1 MMATVPPPF
10 GLLPLLESLEDA
22 KAGQS
27 EQTDAY
33 LTIANRLSGE
43 DGRQF
48 LPVVVKHF
56 TRLGKAMQT
65 HISSENVELSQAAL
79 QALGFCV
86 FHSHIVS
93 AIPATFCEETLSAL
107 AGLVVK
113 STDKN
118 TCTRAL
124 WVISKQNFSVDVV
137 ARKAPEIL
145 KTLEAVRTREDI
157 QSVVMEHEALNVIIR
172 LLEQVSAQM
181 VEGAVQWARLV
192 IPLVVHSA
200 AKVRLRAAAALE
212 MGMPLLLEKQQEVA
226 AIVEPMMSSK
236 IIPELQKLFSNK
248 NETNVLK
255 LWPLFVRL
263 LGKVLHRGGSFINSL
278 LYLEELGFRSSSP
291 SIKKIA
297 FIAWKSLIDNFALN
311 PDILCSSKR
320 LKLLMQPLSS
330 IHVRTE
336 ALLLTKLE
344 VWWYLVVKLG
354 PNLVAN
360 FEQVGIPLLQST
372 LPADAPLLSPVT
384 PARNSTLN
392 STAPATPKTG
402 IPACNSPAAT
412 PRINLNCSVQSAS
425 SFPSIQLLGLEM
437 VLHYLLGAQVATAAA
452 QAGITLSLEPLAHP
466 LLTGHSSFTK
476 HSCVLISAVRDGFIV
491 VGNEAPEPMLIII
504 WKGLLDH
511 VNLIIDAG
519 GNKNERQGSDVLS
532 QLLQALQA
540 VLSSDVL
547 PVARA
552 LALLEVTVK
561 GIPQKVLG
569 SAAYQVA
576 NMDVLNGTPALFL
589 ILLFYKSSLL
599 PKFVEDERF
608 FSCLETLV
616 SSGLSGPT
624 SLLVFVE
631 AVIGAM
637 NGNVSTVE
645 SKEHLWRM
653 WSIVV
658 NPLTDAITQTNEVN
672 QGDALEHNFNAMH
685 SSLMFPVPNLL
696 LGKALPQATKKSM
709 ISTWSRLYIAFARCA
724 ALVATA
730 EENVC
735 CEELCSKMA
744 VVLDSAVLS
753 NFFVLEAVA
762 NILQIIIECV
772 DFSPY
777 TTQYQQK
784 KKSPRTP
791 LGRVRKKGKAL
802 GNLSTFLTLLVR
814 SLEAFLTLD
823 SQEFTVEVSAL
834 ALGGVGT
841 VLICILSKIFTSVA
855 LPTVIQEVISTLIQP
870 LTWLYS
876 QVGRPTQ
883 TWDPSSYQYFVYFG
897 SHVLQLERFLG
908 EMLGCFQSRST
919 LQYDDDLLTLLAPL
933 FSVLF
938 SHRSK
943 NIRTSV
949 AQFWNATFGN
959 AVVLNYPDE
968 LKPVLTQVK
977 QKIPIILPTF
987 QAVEESEGFRGQHS
1001 SESSQME
1008 TEISGLKV
1016 MSVGKR
1022 DSLPNRAAVPKSS
1035 ATPCK
1040 PVSIRLDFGSPKP
1053 PRREVLEEEA
1063 SIDFVFI
1070 PPETKDRVLTEH
1082 QKEVKRTK
1090 RVDIPVMYNN
1100 LDASLDTTVFTQCMQ
1115 SQEES
1120 LDSVPV
1126 DEKIES
1132 SKIDKTES
1140 EVEGVK
1146 GELKLDG
1153 STSVIPLGSSGEKST
1168 NAAEL
1173 PFTGD
1178 VFMED
1183 LDKASSH
1190 NDSGTSDVVSG
1201 TPQKSGSRRQSFITL
1216 EKFAEGRPAS
1226 PVSISK
1232 FTGPFTRTSNS
1243 QGTPSSSKIQ
1253 ANQQS
1258 TQENDSPE
1266 SSKSQSSFHQDLKVE
1281 ELKAKAESLDE
1292 GVHERSEH
1300 EEDVI
1305 PDTQTTTVASKPE
1318 SLLAEKVDYDDEKQS
1333 DCDAKDSGPF
1343 QDHSEVRRSGRCR
1356 RRPVRPG
1363 EDQDDHKIKFSP
1375 NSPANDQQSNLQ
1387 ESIKSPPTQG
1397 KKSKVVVELENTEAA
1412 KRMSPRA
1419 MDLSQNEAPPDSADG
1434 QTLGRLRRRT
1444 RELSQS
1450 DSQPDSQSPGD
1461 AQALSRLRR
1470 RTKELSQTE
1479 SPTQAD
1485 DKLKG
1490 RVWRRSQM
1498 LSDTDALNKDCR
1510 SACSEASP
1518 REGLS
1523 QSSTDS
1529 EVNGESQV
1537 RPRRSRRSESSNA
1550 HNEGLS
1556 HGRDSDQIGNDPKR
1570 GRHGLRKQDAECVRT
1585 ENSQVNESVESQNEQ
1600 GRYNTRR
1607 FSQLLM
1613 PVHERSESGASENRD
1628 GQKPAKRGRKPKS
1641 LSAEFKQSPPS
1652 NEHVGEGL
1660 EVQHSQSPV
1669 PGNEGISAKVPAE
1682 NQALQTVENEDQEE
1696 VVSDH
1701 LEPSSEAKHSTMQV
1715 EPESN
1720 PDGDAGSVP
1729 LKTDECEN
1737 ELADHEGIGKVHPV
1751 KVSSDAEEDVSDR
1764 NLSGCDTAVA
1774 SCEAVRIE
1782 SGSDCL
1788 QREHDEP
1795 DSPPCKSAVV
1805 QCLDFPEKTLENE
1818 AFTPEKVQEEMESF
1832 IQDVQQE
1839 MVEELQKNPD
1849 DRLQNSSVN
1858 QEEESINTDQ
1868 ETSLSVEGVTPLL
1881 AEEGEDTQVDCELL
1895 PPPVD
1900 VPAGPSLPDDRPEDL
1915 HSGVSNDVGLDS
1927 PPTQKNGGGAGGE
1940 PEVGQ
1945 SPSSGKTLG
1954 VWSPSASP
1962 STSILK
1968 KCHKRHFEEDTPS
1981 PLPKTR
1987 RVSFADPI
1995 YQQELA
2001 DDIDRRSP
2009 IIRTSSPRS
2018 KSLSGPPKFIT
2029 TPTKGLAL
2037 SPRSLR
2043 CPGYKS
2049 SKKCLISEMSQEP
2062 RPIPKDCVFPA
2073 LVSCSTPVEAVLPQ
2087 ISSNMWPRG
2096 FGQFVRARNIKTVGD
2111 LSALT
2116 PSVIKTLPIRSP
2128 KLMNVKKALKTF
2140 HDQQRKGR
2148 SDELKGFDE
2157 MEKMTSEDM
2166 ELTQNEEEKN
2176 QSESPG
2182 EAMLDVPDGVEP
2194 QFVVPPSNGL
2204 LREVQALGG
2213 LLSAEE
2219 LSHYSPDQLAQM
2231 HNCLGTMMKSIMD
2244 QMVSICKCKNFADIL
2259 SIS

>member
-1 MMATVPPPF
+1 
-10 GLLPLLESLEDA
+10 
-22 KAGQS
+22 
-27 EQTDAY
+27 
-33 LTIANRLSGE
+33 
-43 DGRQF
+43 
-48 LPVVVKHF
+48 
-56 TRLGKAMQT
+56 

-93 AIPATFCEETLSAL
+93 AIPGTEELTLSAL

-137 ARKAPEIL
+137 ARKVSSTPSVL
-145 KTLEAVRTREDI
+145 LPGEDI

-392 STAPATPKTG
+392 T
-402 IPACNSPAAT
+402 T

-491 VGNEAPEPMLIII
+491 VGNEAPGIHVFRA
-504 WKGLLDH
+504 GLL
-511 VNLIIDAG
+511 NSLFC

-753 NFFVLEAVA
+753 VSN
-762 NILQIIIECV
+762 LQYHLSVGDNRFWLIYLIN
-772 DFSPY
+772 
-777 TTQYQQK
+777 
-784 KKSPRTP
+784 SPRTP

-876 QVGRPTQ
+876 QVG
-883 TWDPSSYQYFVYFG
+883 SSYQYFVYFG

-1001 SESSQME
+1001 VSLCGFGFFFFFFL
-1008 TEISGLKV
+1008 EI
-1016 MSVGKR
+1016 
-1022 DSLPNRAAVPKSS
+1022 
-1035 ATPCK
+1035 
-1040 PVSIRLDFGSPKP
+1040 
-1053 PRREVLEEEA
+1053 
-1063 SIDFVFI
+1063 
-1070 PPETKDRVLTEH
+1070 
-1082 QKEVKRTK
+1082 Q
-1090 RVDIPVMYNN
+1090 
-1100 LDASLDTTVFTQCMQ
+1100 
-1115 SQEES
+1115 
-1120 LDSVPV
+1120 
-1126 DEKIES
+1126 
-1132 SKIDKTES
+1132 
-1140 EVEGVK
+1140 
-1146 GELKLDG
+1146 LKLDG

-2140 HDQQRKGR
+2140 HDQQVFLIG
-2148 SDELKGFDE
+2148 SF
-2157 MEKMTSEDM
+2157 S
-2166 ELTQNEEEKN
+2166 
-2176 QSESPG
+2176 

-2244 QMVSICKCKNFADIL
+2244 QMVSRFEATSTDAAPCKDV
-2259 SIS
+2259 S

>member
-1 MMATVPPPF
+1 MATVPPPF

-33 LTIANRLSGE
+33 LTI
-43 DGRQF
+43 
-48 LPVVVKHF
+48 
-56 TRLGKAMQT
+56 T

-93 AIPATFCEETLSAL
+93 AIPETLSAL

-137 ARKAPEIL
+137 ARKVSSTPSVL
-145 KTLEAVRTREDI
+145 LPGEDI

-372 LPADAPLLSPVT
+372 LPADVSRNCFFAV
-384 PARNSTLN
+384 NSTTVYDHELAFEDFLVFLMLLKL
-392 STAPATPKTG
+392 SG

-491 VGNEAPEPMLIII
+491 VGNEAPGIHVFRA
-504 WKGLLDH
+504 GLL
-511 VNLIIDAG
+511 NSLFC

-753 NFFVLEAVA
+753 VKFL
-762 NILQIIIECV
+762 C
-772 DFSPY
+772 
-777 TTQYQQK
+777 TGTK
-784 KKSPRTP
+784 KEI
-791 LGRVRKKGKAL
+791 VRKKGKAL

-876 QVGRPTQ
+876 QVGSTAEVQSKTYSNLGPK
-883 TWDPSSYQYFVYFG
+883 
-897 SHVLQLERFLG
+897 LERFLG

-1001 SESSQME
+1001 VSLCGFGFFFFFFL
-1008 TEISGLKV
+1008 EILNKNASMVVVIQHSTCL
-1016 MSVGKR
+1016 
-1022 DSLPNRAAVPKSS
+1022 LQ
-1035 ATPCK
+1035 
-1040 PVSIRLDFGSPKP
+1040 IRLDFGSPKP

-1120 LDSVPV
+1120 LY
-1126 DEKIES
+1126 
-1132 SKIDKTES
+1132 
-1140 EVEGVK
+1140 

-2140 HDQQRKGR
+2140 HDQQVFLIG
-2148 SDELKGFDE
+2148 SF
-2157 MEKMTSEDM
+2157 SAIHHISFF
-2166 ELTQNEEEKN
+2166 NA
-2176 QSESPG
+2176 G

-2244 QMVSICKCKNFADIL
+2244 QMVSRFEATSTDAAPCKDV
-2259 SIS
+2259 S

>member
-1 MMATVPPPF
+1 MATVPPPF

-33 LTIANRLSGE
+33 LTI
-43 DGRQF
+43 
-48 LPVVVKHF
+48 
-56 TRLGKAMQT
+56 T

-137 ARKAPEIL
+137 ARKIL

-360 FEQVGIPLLQST
+360 FEQVIATPLCFY
-372 LPADAPLLSPVT
+372 
-384 PARNSTLN
+384 
-392 STAPATPKTG
+392 TAPATPKTG

-491 VGNEAPEPMLIII
+491 VGNEAP
-504 WKGLLDH
+504 
-511 VNLIIDAG
+511 G

-876 QVGRPTQ
+876 QVG
-883 TWDPSSYQYFVYFG
+883 SSYQYFVYFG

-968 LKPVLTQVK
+968 PVLTQVK

-1120 LDSVPV
+1120 LY
-1126 DEKIES
+1126 
-1132 SKIDKTES
+1132 
-1140 EVEGVK
+1140 GVK

-2244 QMVSICKCKNFADIL
+2244 QMVSRFEATSTDAAPCKDV
-2259 SIS
+2259 S

>member
-33 LTIANRLSGE
+33 LTI
-43 DGRQF
+43 
-48 LPVVVKHF
+48 
-56 TRLGKAMQT
+56 T

-93 AIPATFCEETLSAL
+93 AIPGTEELTLSAL

-124 WVISKQNFSVDVV
+124 WVISKQNFSVDV
-137 ARKAPEIL
+137 APEIL

-744 VVLDSAVLS
+744 VVLDSA

-870 LTWLYS
+870 LTWLYILLN
-876 QVGRPTQ
+876 
-883 TWDPSSYQYFVYFG
+883 SYQYFVYFG

-1120 LDSVPV
+1120 LYVQNSDLLLTP
-1126 DEKIES
+1126 
-1132 SKIDKTES
+1132 
-1140 EVEGVK
+1140 
-1146 GELKLDG
+1146 LKLRKF
-1153 STSVIPLGSSGEKST
+1153 VIHIILYFIQGLRSR
-1168 NAAEL
+1168 
-1173 PFTGD
+1173 D

-2140 HDQQRKGR
+2140 HDQQVFLIGSFSAIQHNHFTCIHCKLVYQRKGR
-2148 SDELKGFDE
+2148 SDELK
-2157 MEKMTSEDM
+2157 
-2166 ELTQNEEEKN
+2166 
-2176 QSESPG
+2176 
-2182 EAMLDVPDGVEP
+2182 AMLDVPDGVEP

-2244 QMVSICKCKNFADIL
+2244 QMVSRFEATSTDAAPCKDV
-2259 SIS
+2259 S